1 MDSPQQFG
9 GQPQGS
15 MPSGP
20 QQPQPQPQQPRPIPS
35 MPMEGSGKKSSSF
48 LVIVL
53 VLAVILIIAG
63 AWFYFKGGL
72 SYPGDMVEDELM
84 IERDDAGGAIDLTD
98 DTTMSIEEDIN
109 ATDLGDIDAEFE
121 EINTDLENL

>member
-1 MDSPQQFG
+1 MDSPQQFNE
-9 GQPQGS
+9 QPQGN

-20 QQPQPQPQQPRPIPS
+20 QQPQSQPQPQPIPS
-35 MPMEGSGKKSSSF
+35 MPMGGSGKKSSSF

-53 VLAVILIIAG
+53 VLAAILIIAG

-84 IERDDAGGAIDLTD
+84 IEGDDTGAAIDLTD
-98 DTTMSIEEDIN
+98 DTTTSIEADLEG
-109 ATDLGDIDAEFE
+109 TDLGDIDAEFE
-121 EINTDLENL
+121 EINIDLENL